1 MPHSKNRI
9 KLTGDTHLPDVEED
23 SGGEGEVL
31 RFEPAAGNEA
41 GEGAA
46 ASASSE
52 DEEAELGGY
61 IEAVRERIRQRPV
74 AALAGAF
81 VLGLILAR
89 I

>member
-1 MPHSKNRI
+1 MPHSRNRI

-23 SGGEGEVL
+23 SGGEAEVL
-31 RFEPAAGNEA
+31 RFEPAASSES
-41 GEGAA
+41 GEGAPGA
-46 ASASSE
+46 ASSE